1 MISRYSL
8 SADAAT
14 VSARFSVD
22 PTEAYQP
29 KYNAAPTHLLPVIT
43 QESPGGLSYFYWGA
57 PPAWANRK
65 PLGERLINAHTE
77 RFAEKGALRK
87 KLLTHRCLVPADG
100 FFIWKRAGKKA
111 SIPYRFTLPD
121 KAPFAMAG
129 LWEEFE
135 DENSVH
141 HHTFVLVTTPSS
153 PSVVYFGERM
163 PLLVTPENEQGWLTG
178 ADNATLINMLGAGE
192 ASNFIHYSVSSLVN
206 QLDRNEARVIQP
218 APPADQFGNLSL
230 FD

>member
-8 SADAAT
+8 SADAVT

-22 PTEAYQP
+22 ATEAYQP
-29 KYNAAPTHLLPVIT
+29 RYNAAPTHLLPVIT

-57 PPAWANRK
+57 PPSWANRK
-65 PLGERLINAHTE
+65 PLGERLINAHSD
-77 RFAEKGALRK
+77 RFLEEGALRK
-87 KLLTHRCLVPADG
+87 KLLSHRCLVPADG
-100 FFIWKRAGKKA
+100 FFVWRRSGKKA

-121 KAPFAMAG
+121 KSLFAMAG

-135 DENSVH
+135 DESGNH
-141 HHTFVLVTTPSS
+141 HHTFTLVTVPSNVS
-153 PSVVYFGERM
+153 IADFSDRM
-163 PLLVTPENEQGWLTG
+163 PALVAPVNEHSWLEGGNESTLVT
-178 ADNATLINMLGAGE
+178 MLNPGDDLV
-192 ASNFIHYSVSSLVN
+192 FIHYSVSNLVN
-206 QLDRNEARVIQP
+206 HVDHNEARVIQP